1 MASARSSASLAGQLG
16 TLYHLGTAGT
26 LTDGQLLEQF
36 LARNDPAA
44 SEAAFTALVD
54 RHGAMVLA
62 VCQKVLGDPNDAHD
76 AFQATFLILVNKA
89 GSIRSRESVG
99 GWLLG
104 IARRVAARA
113 RVEGAR
119 RRRHLQQLGAE
130 RPNFKDG
137 GDGPMPSN
145 PEPDFAPLIAEVD
158 RLPERFRAAVVLHYF
173 EGLSTEA
180 TAQRLGCARGTVL
193 SRLSRARSRIK
204 KRLKQQGVSFA
215 AFIPAGETL
224 TRWIPL
230 VPVPAGL
237 AQTTVKA
244 AGSLALAGAAIES
257 VVPAAVASL
266 SRGVARTLVFAKVRA
281 AAALMVLAV
290 AAVSIG
296 LAATYAT
303 TDEPRRGV
311 SGQAPTNPPQ
321 SAVAKS
327 RTARTEVKAEG
338 KDPGA
343 QLVFRGQV
351 LDPDG
356 RPVAGAQM
364 LLGLPLAGP
373 GVLQA
378 PRQLGTSGAD
388 GHFEV
393 SIAREK
399 IDRVGGEVLIGP
411 VIAAIAPGFGPDWAA
426 IAPKTAGAE
435 ITLRLR
441 RDDVPIEGRVIGLEG
456 QPVRDL
462 TVTVGSIAQFPPK
475 LLEKLRENAGKMNPE
490 LWGEMRDGIMLGKD
504 GPIPSV
510 RTRPDGRF
518 RLAGVGRDRAV
529 TLLIEGPSIEQS
541 FAMVLTSADPAYRPL
556 LLPAG
561 GAGEQRLE
569 RPRFD
574 LSVAPGRSIQGV
586 VIDFDTRKPIAGAKI
601 HSWVVGSTT
610 TDAQG
615 KFRIGGQP
623 KGRENHLTVE
633 VVGQPYIKV
642 VKSVSDPSGV
652 GPIPVEI
659 TLKRG
664 RLVEGKVKN
673 RANGSPVKAVVR
685 YYPFRDNPHVQECT
699 DGSFLNN
706 NVSDEVDF
714 PTDATGRFR
723 AVALPGRGAL
733 IVWASEPGYVS
744 GRKSAPDLKGKV
756 LNYNGGFQSPMHQY
770 QVAHVPI
777 DVPADGNLT
786 VPDVALAPARPQHL
800 LMIGPDGQPVAGTKV
815 VCHQRQ
821 PFADESLPSSECT
834 FIHQDPGAPETLVV
848 LQADRSLGAT
858 LELKGDEPDPLRV
871 VLVPTG
877 RISGRLVDTEGR
889 PRPNV
894 GLSLSRHLKT
904 RGGSI
909 SADRFDP
916 VSTGPDGRFQFRN
929 LVPGVRYT
937 VTALKKNEPN
947 FSFRDEGYLHKNQ
960 WTIKSGETLDW
971 GDVQVQTYRR

>member
-1 MASARSSASLAGQLG
+1 MTRTRSTDGWSGQLG
-16 TLYHLGTAGT
+16 RLYSLGRVGE
-26 LTDGQLLEQF
+26 LTDGQLLTRF
-36 LARNDPAA
+36 LGRDDPAA
-44 SEAAFTALVD
+44 SEAAFAVLVE
-54 RHGAMVLA
+54 RHGAMVLR
-62 VCQKVLGDPNDAHD
+62 VCQGILGNPHDAQD
-76 AFQATFLILVNKA
+76 AFQATFLLLVRKA
-89 GSIRSRESVG
+89 GSIRSRESVAE
-99 GWLLG
+99 WLFS
-104 IARRVAARA
+104 IARRVANRA
-113 RVEGAR
+113 RGEAI
-119 RRRHLQQLGAE
+119 RRRHRFEDFQAE
-130 RPNFKDG
+130 RRGLQEGEAAVIPERQPDY
-137 GDGPMPSN
+137 GPLM
-145 PEPDFAPLIAEVD
+145 AEVD
-158 RLPERFRAAVVLHYF
+158 RLPERFRAPVVLHYF
-173 EGLSTEA
+173 GGLSAEA

-193 SRLSRARSRIK
+193 SRLSRARKRIK
-204 KRLKQQGVSFA
+204 ARLEQHGVTFTPL
-215 AFIPAGETL
+215 IPAVDGL
-224 TRWIPL
+224 TGWIPPA
-230 VPVPAGL
+230 PVPAWL
-237 AQTTVKA
+237 AQTTVRA
-244 AGSLALAGAAIES
+244 ASSLALAGAAIES
-257 VVPAAVASL
+257 VVPATVVAL
-266 SRGVARTLVFAKVRA
+266 SRGVARTLMLARVRA
-281 AAALMVLAV
+281 MAALMLMVV
-290 AAVSIG
+290 AGVSIG
-296 LAATYAT
+296 LAATYT
-303 TDEPRRGV
+303 PTDEPRRAATGP
-311 SGQAPTNPPQ
+311 STANPSRGTIARSQAVQ
-321 SAVAKS
+321 
-327 RTARTEVKAEG
+327 AEDKVQG
-338 KDPGA
+338 TR
-343 QLVFRGQV
+343 LVFRGRV

-356 RPVAGAQM
+356 KPVAGAPL
-364 LLGLPLAGP
+364 LLGLPVAGP
-373 GVLQA
+373 GVLQ
-378 PRQLGTSGAD
+378 PPQQLGTSGAD
-388 GHFEV
+388 GHFQV

-399 IDRVGGEVLIGP
+399 IYRVGSEALYVP
-411 VIAAIAPGFGPDWAA
+411 VIAALAPGFGPDWAA

-475 LLEKLRENAGKMNPE
+475 LLEKLRENAGKINPE

-510 RTRPDGRF
+510 RTGPDGRF

-623 KGRENHLTVE
+623 IGRENRLSVE

-652 GPIPVEI
+652 GPIAVEI

-664 RLVEGKVKN
+664 RWVEGKVKN

-744 GRKSAPDLKGKV
+744 GRKSDPALTGKV
-756 LNYNGGFQSPMHQY
+756 LNYVGRFQSPMHQY
-770 QVAHVPI
+770 QAALVPI

-800 LMIGPDGQPVAGTKV
+800 RMIGPDGQPVPGTKV

-821 PFADESLPSSECT
+821 PFADESLPGSECT
-834 FIHQDPGAPETLVV
+834 FIHQDPGEPETLVV

-858 LELKGDEPDPLRV
+858 LELKGDEADPLRV

-889 PRPNV
+889 PRSNV
-894 GLSLSRHLKT
+894 GLSLSHHLKT

-916 VSTGPDGRFQFRN
+916 VSTGPDGRFQFQN
-929 LVPGVRYT
+929 LVPGVKYN
-937 VTALKKNEPN
+937 VEVLKKYEPN
-947 FSFRDEGYLHKNQ
+947 FSFRAEGYLHKNQ
-960 WTIKSGETLDW
+960 WTVKSGETEDW
-971 GDVQVQTYRR
+971 GDVQVQGYRP